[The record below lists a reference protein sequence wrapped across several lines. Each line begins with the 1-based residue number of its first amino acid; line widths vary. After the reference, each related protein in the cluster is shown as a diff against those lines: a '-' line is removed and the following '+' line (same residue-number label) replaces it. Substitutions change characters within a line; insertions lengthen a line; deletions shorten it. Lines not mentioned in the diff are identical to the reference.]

1 MLKKLTEYSYSNFSL
16 AGLQT
21 GLSNRFHVELA
32 AGRSP
37 QGEERCLSSSRQLTF
52 ILIKRTVGVNFQKS
66 VLRTSH
72 SPFKVGIP
80 VTIVGAGPSF
90 FSRKEVPNMLG
101 QCPGAP
107 DSELLSQHTKT
118 VWCSWLLLV
127 SARIPGFH
135 AS

>member
-1 MLKKLTEYSYSNFSL
+1 M
-16 AGLQT
+16 
-21 GLSNRFHVELA
+21 ELA
-32 AGRSP
+32 PGWSP

-66 VLRTSH
+66 VLRASH
-72 SPFKVGIP
+72 LPFKVGIL

-90 FSRKEVPNMLG
+90 FSRKEVPSMLD

-107 DSELLSQHTKT
+107 DSELLSQHT

-127 SARIPGFH
+127 SARTPAFH
-135 AS
+135 ASQFSRQAKSRCE